1 MKKVK
6 LYVCILLSIF
16 LFPLGV
22 KAADG
27 NINVTGTSS
36 AVIGNTVTITVT
48 LSSST
53 PIGSW
58 EIDVSYD
65 DSYLQLISTS
75 NPLGGNAII
84 GYMDTVNGVTKQ
96 SYTYK
101 FKALK
106 KGTTKVSI
114 ASNTVYSVD
123 EKLMNISS
131 SSKSVRIMTQAE
143 LEASYSKDND
153 LKSLFVEGFELSP
166 EFSKDVTE
174 YTVTVPEDT
183 KEVTINA
190 TENDS
195 AASVTG
201 TGTFE
206 VTQGTNTFDI
216 VVRAENGSEK
226 TYTVKVEVVDANP
239 INVTVG
245 DATYTVVKIK
255 EFLPAVNAYQETTVN
270 ISDFEIPAYTSE
282 LTGFTL
288 VGLKD
293 SEGNIF
299 LFIYDADAN
308 TYTPY
313 TELQF
318 NQLTIYVK
326 ETNEK
331 LNGYEY
337 GTITINDIEVPAYYT
352 SASSRFAIIYGI
364 NVETGEEGFFK
375 YDKTDQSIQKY
386 DDEMINDLIEKNK
399 LYSYIIIGFSAILV
413 VMFIVLIA
421 TLRKGRR
428 KKNKNINVTEVK
440 ILDDDKKKKTKTIE
454 EDDKQDSENNTKEL
468 NVIEEVNNDD
478 FKLDEEMYDKV
489 DNKKKKKSK
498 KKKK

>member
-1 MKKVK
+1 MKKIK
-6 LYVCILLSIF
+6 LFLLALVALILL
-16 LFPLGV
+16 P
-22 KAADG
+22 
-27 NINVTGTSS
+27 INVNAASGSIKITGTSS

-58 EIDVSYD
+58 DMDLNYD
-65 DSYLQLISTS
+65 RSYLELISATS
-75 NPLGGNAII
+75 EAGGVS
-84 GYMDTVNGVTKQ
+84 MVNSSAGVTSK
-96 SYTYK
+96 SYTFK

-106 KGTTKVSI
+106 SGTTKLSMSSYS
-114 ASNTVYSVD
+114 AYAYEDMSAMDLSAGTKTV
-123 EKLMNISS
+123 KLMT
-131 SSKSVRIMTQAE
+131 RAE

-153 LKSLFVEGFELSP
+153 LKSLSVEGFELSP

-206 VTQGTNTFDI
+206 VTGGTNTFDI

-226 TYTVKVEVVDANP
+226 TYKVTVNVVDANP

-245 DATYTVVKIK
+245 DVAYTVVKVK
-255 EFLPAVNAYQETTVN
+255 EFLPTVNAYQETTVN
-270 ISDFEIPAYTSE
+270 INDFEIPAYTSE

-293 SEGNIF
+293 SEGNIS

-308 TYTPY
+308 NYTPY

-326 ETNEK
+326 ETSEV
-331 LNGYEY
+331 LVGYEY
-337 GTITINDIEVPAYYT
+337 GTITINDVEVPAYYT

-386 DDEMINDLIEKNK
+386 DDEMINDLLEKNK
-399 LYSYIIIGFSAILV
+399 LYSYIIIGFSAILII
-413 VMFIVLIA
+413 MFIILIA
-421 TLRKGRR
+421 SM
-428 KKNKNINVTEVK
+428 KKR
-440 ILDDDKKKKTKTIE
+440 KKTKKDIKVTKVEIPESKSPEKKDEKLEKTNIIE
-454 EDDKQDSENNTKEL
+454 EKNT
-468 NVIEEVNNDD
+468 DD
-478 FKLDEEMYDKV
+478 FKLNEEIYDKV
-489 DNKKKKKSK
+489 DTKKKSK

>member
-1 MKKVK
+1 MKKIK
-6 LYVCILLSIF
+6 LYVCILLSVF

-27 NINVTGTSS
+27 NISITGTSS
-36 AVIGNTVTITVT
+36 AVIGNTVSITVT

-65 DSYLQLISTS
+65 DSYLQLIRTS

-96 SYTYK
+96 TYTYI

-106 KGTTKVSI
+106 KGTTKVGI

-123 EKLMNISS
+123 EKLMSISS

-153 LKSLFVEGFELSP
+153 LKSLSVEGFELSP
-166 EFSKDVTE
+166 AFSKDITE

-183 KEVTINA
+183 KEITINA
-190 TENDS
+190 AENDS

-206 VTQGTNTFDI
+206 VTQGTNTFEI
-216 VVRAENGSEK
+216 IVRAENGSEK
-226 TYTVKVEVVDANP
+226 KYTVKVEVIDANP
-239 INVTVG
+239 INVTLG
-245 DATYTVVKIK
+245 NQDFTVVKVK
-255 EFLPAVNAYQETTVN
+255 DFLPTVTAYQETTVKIN
-270 ISDFEIPAYTSE
+270 DFDIPAYTSE

-293 SEGNIF
+293 SAGNIA
-299 LFIYDADAN
+299 LYIYDADN
-308 TYTPY
+308 NSYTAY
-313 TELQF
+313 NELKF
-318 NQLTIYVK
+318 NQLTIYPK
-326 ETNEK
+326 ETDNT
-331 LNGYEY
+331 LDGYEL
-337 GTITINDIEVPAYYT
+337 GTVTINDIEVPAYYT
-352 SASSRFAIIYGI
+352 SSDSRFAIIYGI

-386 DDEMINDLIEKNK
+386 DDEMINSLLEKNK
-399 LYSYIIIGFSAILV
+399 LYSYIIIGFSVILV
-413 VMFIVLIA
+413 IMFIILI
-421 TLRKGRR
+421 TKGRG
-428 KKNKNINVTEVK
+428 
-440 ILDDDKKKKTKTIE
+440 KKKKKKDIKVEKVEFKDEPENISESKEEKTEQPVE
-454 EDDKQDSENNTKEL
+454 ENK
-468 NVIEEVNNDD
+468 IEEVISED
-478 FKLDEEMYDKV
+478 FKLDEEIYDNVNNKKKT
-489 DNKKKKKSK
+489 KKKKKK
-498 KKKK
+498 